1 MAKGFTKEPIPYVSN
16 KTYLWRFLQGFF
28 CGAIFGLGIDN
39 LGYGLGAGIGRFF
52 EMLIPGIVLGLV
64 LGYGVYY
71 VWKDHTAKS
80 ESKNLESL

>member
-1 MAKGFTKEPIPYVSN
+1 MGTVFALRPSYKNHVLMAIS
-16 KTYLWRFLQGFF
+16 FL
-28 CGAIFGLGIDN
+28 AAGI
-39 LGYGLGAGIGRFF
+39 GAGIGRFF